1 MRGAMAARKQLW
13 QPESIRQKIRA
24 GLLAK
29 RLEDFAF
36 GRVTM
41 EKSQVTAAV
50 ALLDRCVPRLT
61 ATEMK
66 LDGEMRVRDTVDRP
80 PRETYEDWAQRRQ
93 RELSS
98 LHSIPPAGSAE

>member
-1 MRGAMAARKQLW
+1 MAARKTRW
-13 QPESIRQKIRA
+13 HPESIRQKIRA

-36 GRVTM
+36 GRISM

-61 ATEMK
+61 STEMK
-66 LDGEMRVRDTVDRP
+66 VDGEMRVGDIVDRP
-80 PRETYEDWAQRRQ
+80 PRETYDDWSARRQ
-93 RELSS
+93 RELAS
-98 LHSIPPAGSAE
+98 LHTIAPAGSAE